1 MHEEEYH
8 KKTVNMSQ
16 WRENDGKYRRS
27 GGKRL
32 YYGKW
37 KWWLKWVI
45 PPLRRRLMFTRGFS
59 TFCQSQHCIGN
70 ISCQTV
76 HLVRYSVWQ
85 RAERLT
91 GQPPWLSLSNNTRSS
106 RPTGDSVLTTQSMYR
121 HPENVCLRCSCIN
134 SLQVNALYSVTLEM
148 KTFGIMDADMCVSG
162 YF

>member
-1 MHEEEYH
+1 
-8 KKTVNMSQ
+8 
-16 WRENDGKYRRS
+16 
-27 GGKRL
+27 
-32 YYGKW
+32 
-37 KWWLKWVI
+37 
-45 PPLRRRLMFTRGFS
+45 MFTRGFS

-134 SLQVNALYSVTLEM
+134 SLQVNALYSVTLKM
-148 KTFGIMDADMCVSG
+148 KTFWYNGCWYVCFRVLLTVVAVLSSYSIHLLLKSSGIVGMYVA
-162 YF
+162 